1 MAESVEMKRIP
12 KYTAGMFKKKMPRF
26 GASAIK
32 KPRMPKP
39 SKPKAKKPSKRKVKF
54 LQEGGSM
61 DDLVPRSMLPD
72 RNAAQQKKDMDTLM
86 KYYMSDEVRKRDKRR
101 AEEGKKRKKK
111 EEAVIEE
118 QIVTPEA
125 FRREM
130 EEENRRRRGPSD
142 SEIQRA
148 RRESRVRTARSGG
161 VMKSYNKGGSIDGC
175 AIRGKTRGTII

>member
-1 MAESVEMKRIP
+1 MKRVRKFTSRSFQKRTP
-12 KYTAGMFKKKMPRF
+12 RYGM
-26 GASAIK
+26 
-32 KPRMPKP
+32 
-39 SKPKAKKPSKRKVKF
+39 SKPKMPPMPKLKKF
-54 LQEGGSM
+54 QEGGST

-72 RNAAQQKKDMDTLM
+72 RNAAQQKRDMDMLM
-86 KYYMSDEVRKRDKRR
+86 EYYTSDEVRERAKRR
-101 AEEGKKRKKK
+101 AEESKKKKK

-142 SEIQRA
+142 SDVQRA
-148 RRESRVRTARSGG
+148 RRESRIRTARKGG

>member
-1 MAESVEMKRIP
+1 MK
-12 KYTAGMFKKKMPRF
+12 
-26 GASAIK
+26 
-32 KPRMPKP
+32 
-39 SKPKAKKPSKRKVKF
+39 KF
-54 LQEGGSM
+54 QEGGST

-72 RNAAQQKKDMDTLM
+72 RNAAQQKRDMDMLM
-86 KYYMSDEVRKRDKRR
+86 EYYTSEEVRERAKRR
-101 AEEGKKRKKK
+101 AEESKKKKNLPKKK

-130 EEENRRRRGPSD
+130 EEENRRRTPSD
-142 SEIQRA
+142 GDVKRV
-148 RRESRVRTARSGG
+148 RRELNVRTARSGG

>member
-1 MAESVEMKRIP
+1 MKRVR
-12 KYTAGMFKKKMPRF
+12 KFTSRSFKKRTPRYGMSKPKMPRM
-26 GASAIK
+26 
-32 KPRMPKP
+32 PRM
-39 SKPKAKKPSKRKVKF
+39 KKF
-54 LQEGGSM
+54 QEGGST

-86 KYYMSDEVRKRDKRR
+86 EYYMSDEVRKRDKRR

-142 SEIQRA
+142 SEMQRA
-148 RRESRVRTARSGG
+148 RREAGVRTARSGG
-161 VMKSYNKGGSIDGC
+161 VMKSYNRGGSIDGC
-175 AIRGKTRGTII
+175 AVRGKTRGKFV